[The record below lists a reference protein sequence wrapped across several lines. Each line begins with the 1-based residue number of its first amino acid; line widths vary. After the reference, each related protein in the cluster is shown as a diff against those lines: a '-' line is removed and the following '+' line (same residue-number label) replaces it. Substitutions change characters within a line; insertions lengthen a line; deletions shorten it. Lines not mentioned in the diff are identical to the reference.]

1 MKTKRR
7 QRKKNNLVVRIVIVA
22 VVAFGF
28 FKFVQSQMQL
38 NEKQAEI
45 DALAERIAMETIYNE
60 DLQNKVDNFDDDH
73 MERHLRED
81 GYVGPND
88 QVFQFAN

>member
-1 MKTKRR
+1 MKAKRR
-7 QRKKNNLVVRIVIVA
+7 QRKKNSAMIRVVVVA

-28 FKFVQSQMQL
+28 FKLVQIQMQL

-45 DALAERIAMETIYNE
+45 DALAERKAVEEIYVE
-60 DLQNKVDNFDDDH
+60 DLQNKVDNIEDNL
-73 MERHLRED
+73 EQHLRED

-88 QVFQFAN
+88 QVYQFVN

>member
-7 QRKKNNLVVRIVIVA
+7 QRKMNSAVIRIVVVA

-28 FKFVQSQMQL
+28 FKFVQIQMQL

-45 DALAERIAMETIYNE
+45 DALAERKAVEEIYVE
-60 DLQNKVDNFDDDH
+60 DLQNKVDNIDDNL
-73 MERHLRED
+73 EQYLRED

-88 QVFQFAN
+88 QVYQFVN

>member
-1 MKTKRR
+1 MKTRRR
-7 QRKKNNLVVRIVIVA
+7 QRRKNSALFRIVIVA

-28 FKFVQSQMQL
+28 FKLVQIQMQL

-45 DALAERIAMETIYNE
+45 DALAERKAVEEIYLE
-60 DLQNKVDNFDDDH
+60 DLQNKVDNID
-73 MERHLRED
+73 ENLEQYLRED

-88 QVFQFAN
+88 QVYQFVN

>member
-1 MKTKRR
+1 MKAVRR
-7 QRKKNNLVVRIVIVA
+7 RRKKNSAVIRIVIVA
-22 VVAFGF
+22 VIAFGF

-38 NEKQAEI
+38 KAKQDEI
-45 DALAERIAMETIYNE
+45 NALAERIATETILNE
-60 DLQNKVDNFDDDH
+60 DLQNKVDNFDDDN
-73 MERHLRED
+73 MDRHLRED